1 MKESQREFAGMPKPT
16 EVKPRKGSAAW
27 VKQEWNR
34 FRELAAEHDGLTNP
48 TMAALALGLSKTRV
62 MQLMDQGKLHWFEV
76 MGKRFISCR
85 DIEEFAKLE
94 RDTTFRYTEV
104 AA

>member
-1 MKESQREFAGMPKPT
+1 
-16 EVKPRKGSAAW
+16 
-27 VKQEWNR
+27 
-34 FRELAAEHDGLTNP
+34 
-48 TMAALALGLSKTRV
+48 